1 LGVIKELALLP
12 VAPLR
17 FTVWV
22 AGKISEQVD
31 EQEFSPGA
39 AVRKIEAI
47 EQARERGEID
57 AAEAEEREAA
67 ILQQQ
72 MDRAKRG
79 TVAREDVEGG

>member
-1 LGVIKELALLP
+1 
-12 VAPLR
+12 
-17 FTVWV
+17 
-22 AGKISEQVD
+22 
-31 EQEFSPGA
+31 
-39 AVRKIEAI
+39 VRKIEAI

-57 AAEAEEREAA
+57 AGEAEEREAA